1 MLVALVSANA
11 VAQADP
17 EITGMRLWHGP
28 DRTRLV
34 MDLTAAVEYEIFTLT
49 DPDRLVIDLA
59 GTGLKEEMQL
69 PDGDGPIQRIRTG
82 RPDPRRMRVVL
93 DLLETPRFNSFLLKP
108 RAPYDFRL
116 VVDLL
121 QDNASVVERQPFIE
135 NKDEYLIVIDPGHGG
150 DDPGALGAGGT
161 REKQIALDIASHLVR
176 LINHQ
181 GRMRAVLTREADYY
195 VSLRGRIEFA
205 MKRKADAFVSIHAD
219 AAKRKSARGASVFV
233 LSEKGASSEMGKWL
247 AERENASDLA
257 GGVDIGEQDPMVQK
271 TMLDMGL
278 DWKIKKSKTLAS
290 AILRELAG
298 VGDLHSKKVES
309 AGFVVLKAVD
319 IPAVLIETGFITNRA
334 QEKDLSRRLTQE
346 RIAGAIYRGLEQ
358 HCDADPE
365 CPPPV
370 GPPGIYVVAA
380 GDSLS
385 LIAARMNLSVSRLRK
400 MNALSSD
407 QLAVGQRLRVL
418 VP

>member
-1 MLVALVSANA
+1 ML
-11 VAQADP
+11 
-17 EITGMRLWHGP
+17 
-28 DRTRLV
+28 
-34 MDLTAAVEYEIFTLT
+34 
-49 DPDRLVIDLA
+49 
-59 GTGLKEEMQL
+59 
-69 PDGDGPIQRIRTG
+69 
-82 RPDPRRMRVVL
+82 
-93 DLLETPRFNSFLLKP
+93 
-108 RAPYDFRL
+108 FR
-116 VVDLL
+116 
-121 QDNASVVERQPFIE
+121 S
-135 NKDEYLIVIDPGHGG
+135 G

-181 GRMRAVLTREADYY
+181 GRMRAVLTRNADYY
-195 VSLRGRIEFA
+195 ISLRGRIEFA

-278 DWKIKKSKTLAS
+278 DWKIKKSKTLAG

-298 VGDLHSKKVES
+298 VGELHSEKVES

-319 IPAVLIETGFITNRA
+319 IPAVLIETGFITNRT
-334 QEKDLSRRLTQE
+334 QEKELSRRLTQE
-346 RIAGAIYRGLEQ
+346 RIAGAIYRGLER
-358 HCDADPE
+358 HCDVDPE

-370 GPPGIYVVAA
+370 GPEGIYVVAP

-385 LIAARMNLSVSRLRK
+385 LIAARMNLSVSRLQE
-400 MNALSSD
+400 MNTLATD
-407 QLAVGQRLRVL
+407 QLEVGQRLRVL